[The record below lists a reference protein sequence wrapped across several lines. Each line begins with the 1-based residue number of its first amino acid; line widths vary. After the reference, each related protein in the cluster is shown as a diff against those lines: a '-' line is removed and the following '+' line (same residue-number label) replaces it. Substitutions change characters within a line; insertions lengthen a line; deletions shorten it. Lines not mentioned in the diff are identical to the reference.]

1 MAIVTSKKSG
11 LDRCGGFCESSAEIL
26 HLFALRRSMAKRS
39 MTNRWE
45 FNLAAWAHP
54 LMLALIFA
62 AALVVAG
69 ALTGCSSP
77 PKKQPATIK
86 EFLAQPRP
94 Q

>member
-1 MAIVTSKKSG
+1 MAIMTPEKSG
-11 LDRCGGFCESSAEIL
+11 LDRRPGFCDISAEIST
-26 HLFALRRSMAKRS
+26 FLRRSTAKRS

-45 FNLAAWAHP
+45 FNLAAWTQP
-54 LMLALIFA
+54 LKLALVFA
-62 AALVVAG
+62 IALAVTG
-69 ALTGCSSP
+69 ALTGCTSQ